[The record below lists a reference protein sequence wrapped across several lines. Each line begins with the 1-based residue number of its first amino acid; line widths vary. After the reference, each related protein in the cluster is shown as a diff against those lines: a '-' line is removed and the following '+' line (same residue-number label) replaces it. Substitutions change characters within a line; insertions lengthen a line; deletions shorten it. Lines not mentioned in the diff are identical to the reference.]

1 MDAKLREDLFRR
13 YVASLE
19 RRLEEGEGSSAKGDR
34 PTTTTT
40 AHSSSEEALVSTAT
54 ALLGAYQPEPSQR
67 FRLLRFYEVTE
78 NALRSPRG
86 SSLRA
91 LEAAFATLETVCTN
105 LLLFPWKKE
114 FRCIKTFTGPYVYQ
128 LQSAMCE
135 SDLRSLLRSMGY
147 TRSEQDTHYQARE
160 TPPGGALHLRQLAFE
175 LLLAQAEC
183 RLLGEVVALARGAA
197 TELEA
202 LELRRASR
210 EDAAGCAEALRR
222 RDSLAA
228 MDMARLSLRPADMER
243 AATPH
248 HHHHHHHHHQLRRSG
263 RPSKSVDVTDSAG
276 HWHPASKPVLRTS
289 LSLRKEPLF
298 VDAEEEEARD
308 EILRPNA
315 PLFSLASTPSYSPS
329 SSSSSIAAVASAAD
343 FFPIQS
349 PPPPSSSD
357 PYSYHLSSLD
367 EVDLYTERGGSG
379 GGAGGMALGGRQTPS
394 SSASSSSR
402 PPSREPRD
410 GWLLKAHSG
419 AKCQG
424 CGLGCSVL
432 SSCQRCDT
440 VLCSSCMACEPTP
453 CCGYQDYPKV
463 ATVTPPALLRQL
475 DGYLPA
481 KEKLSVYS
489 NAHMHTHPH
498 THPHAHVISH
508 SHLHPHPHP
517 HPLSHSH
524 SQLLDKPMMSG
535 KLYPSKPVA
544 MVTTSAPSGIGVSDR
559 LSVGSSSRCGFCNKP
574 GAAHTCVNCSK
585 VSCDSC
591 MGLYGGDVC
600 TRKTPH
606 HSFLPNHQL
615 NFKSSTISHLVYR

>member
-1 MDAKLREDLFRR
+1 M
-13 YVASLE
+13 
-19 RRLEEGEGSSAKGDR
+19 
-34 PTTTTT
+34 
-40 AHSSSEEALVSTAT
+40 
-54 ALLGAYQPEPSQR
+54 
-67 FRLLRFYEVTE
+67 
-78 NALRSPRG
+78 
-86 SSLRA
+86 
-91 LEAAFATLETVCTN
+91 
-105 LLLFPWKKE
+105 
-114 FRCIKTFTGPYVYQ
+114 YQ

-135 SDLRSLLRSMGY
+135 SDLRLLLRSMGY
-147 TRSEQDTHYQARE
+147 TRSELDTHYQARE
-160 TPPGGALHLRQLAFE
+160 APPGGALHLRQLAFE

-183 RLLGEVVALARGAA
+183 RLLWEVVALARGAA

-202 LELRRASR
+202 LEIRRASR

-222 RDSLAA
+222 RDSLTAI
-228 MDMARLSLRPADMER
+228 DMARLSLRPADMER

-248 HHHHHHHHHQLRRSG
+248 HHHHHQQHHQLRRSG

-298 VDAEEEEARD
+298 VDAEEEETRD

-349 PPPPSSSD
+349 PPPPSSAD

-367 EVDLYTERGGSG
+367 EVDLYTERGG
-379 GGAGGMALGGRQTPS
+379 GGMSIGGRQTPS
-394 SSASSSSR
+394 SSSASASSTSR

-410 GWLLKAHSG
+410 GWMLKAHVG

-440 VLCSSCMACEPTP
+440 VLCSSCLACEPTP

-463 ATVTPPALLRQL
+463 TTVAPPTSSRQL

-489 NAHMHTHPH
+489 NAHVHTHAHSH
-498 THPHAHVISH
+498 THPHAHVLSH
-508 SHLHPHPHP
+508 SHMHPHP
-517 HPLSHSH
+517 HPLSHS
-524 SQLLDKPMMSG
+524 QLLDKPMLSS

-544 MVTTSAPSGIGVSDR
+544 MVTTSAPTGIGVSER
-559 LSVGSSSRCGFCNKP
+559 LSAGSLSRCGFCNKP

-591 MGLYGGDVC
+591 MGLYGGDAC

-615 NFKSSTISHLVYR
+615 NYKSSTISHLVYR

>member
-1 MDAKLREDLFRR
+1 M
-13 YVASLE
+13 
-19 RRLEEGEGSSAKGDR
+19 
-34 PTTTTT
+34 T
-40 AHSSSEEALVSTAT
+40 
-54 ALLGAYQPEPSQR
+54 
-67 FRLLRFYEVTE
+67 
-78 NALRSPRG
+78 
-86 SSLRA
+86 
-91 LEAAFATLETVCTN
+91 FA
-105 LLLFPWKKE
+105 
-114 FRCIKTFTGPYVYQ
+114 RQTFTGPYVYQ
-128 LQSAMCE
+128 LQSAVCE
-135 SDLRSLLRSMGY
+135 LDLRSLLRSMGY
-147 TRSEQDTHYQARE
+147 TRSEQDTQYLARE
-160 TPPGGALHLRQLAFE
+160 APPGGAPQLRQLAFE

-197 TELEA
+197 SELEA

-222 RDSLAA
+222 RDSLTAI
-228 MDMARLSLRPADMER
+228 DMARLSLRPADMER
-243 AATPH
+243 AATP
-248 HHHHHHHHHQLRRSG
+248 HHHHHHHQLRRSG

-276 HWHPASKPVLRTS
+276 HWHSASKPVLRTS

-298 VDAEEEEARD
+298 VDTDEEEARD
-308 EILRPNA
+308 EILRPIA

-329 SSSSSIAAVASAAD
+329 CSVAAAVASAAD

-349 PPPPSSSD
+349 PPPPSD

-367 EVDLYTERGGSG
+367 EVDLYTERGGG
-379 GGAGGMALGGRQTPS
+379 GGLGLGGGRQTPS
-394 SSASSSSR
+394 STSSSSR

-410 GWLLKAHSG
+410 GWLLKAHGG

-440 VLCSSCMACEPTP
+440 VLCSSCLACEPTA

-463 ATVTPPALLRQL
+463 AAPLRTL

-489 NAHMHTHPH
+489 NAHSNVHAHTHPH
-498 THPHAHVISH
+498 MLTH
-508 SHLHPHPHP
+508 SHMHPHPHP

-524 SQLLDKPMMSG
+524 SQLLDKPMMST
-535 KLYPSKPVA
+535 KLYPSKPVG
-544 MVTTSAPSGIGVSDR
+544 MVTTSAPSGVSVSVGER
-559 LSVGSSSRCGFCNKP
+559 LSAGGSRCGFCNKP

-591 MGLYGGDVC
+591 MGLYAGDVC

-615 NFKSSTISHLVYR
+615 NYKSSTISHLVYR